1 MQIIG
6 RREFVD
12 FPQLNLFGLEAKV
25 DTGAYTASLHCHD
38 IEESN
43 ENGEKIL
50 HFKLLDPDHP
60 EYNEQNYSAK
70 EFTRK
75 KIKNSFGESE
85 ERFVIKTKIVL
96 GRKKIKCS
104 LSLTNRGN
112 MRFPVLIGRKL
123 LKGKFLI
130 DVNKIHTAQ
139 RSSLI

>member
-1 MQIIG
+1 M
-6 RREFVD
+6 
-12 FPQLNLFGLEAKV
+12 NLVNF
-25 DTGAYTASLHCHD
+25 
-38 IEESN
+38 
-43 ENGEKIL
+43 
-50 HFKLLDPDHP
+50 
-60 EYNEQNYSAK
+60 
-70 EFTRK
+70 
-75 KIKNSFGESE
+75 
-85 ERFVIKTKIVL
+85 